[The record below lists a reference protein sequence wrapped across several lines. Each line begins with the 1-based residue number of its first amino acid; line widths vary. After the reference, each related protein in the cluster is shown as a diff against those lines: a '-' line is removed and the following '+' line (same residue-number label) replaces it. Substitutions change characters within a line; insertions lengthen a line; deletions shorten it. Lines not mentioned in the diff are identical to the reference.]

1 MRRLLTGHNR
11 DAPLPAHAYRDAALA
26 YGGLALIVV
35 LLAIF
40 TGGDILRAVLVAFAF
55 WVVATG
61 WSWWRFRA
69 RNATDETSPQRDDL
83 PK

>member
-1 MRRLLTGHNR
+1 MRRFLTGPSR
-11 DAPLPAHAYRDAALA
+11 DAPLPAHAYRDVALA
-26 YGGLALIVV
+26 YGALALIVV
-35 LLAIF
+35 LLAVV
-40 TGGDILRAVLVAFAF
+40 TGGDILRAVLVAFVF

-69 RNATDETSPQRDDL
+69 RNATDETSPPRDDL

>member
-1 MRRLLTGHNR
+1 MRRLLTGRSR
-11 DAPLPAHAYRDAALA
+11 DLPLPAHAYRDAALA

-35 LLAIF
+35 LLAVL

-69 RNATDETSPQRDDL
+69 RNGTDETSLPRDHL